1 MTMDVQTLINISAGA
16 VLAAVG
22 WFARQLYYA
31 VENLRKS
38 VHDIE
43 IDLPKNY
50 IQKKEFTEEMRDI
63 KQMLSKIF
71 DKLDGKADK

>member
-1 MTMDVQTLINISAGA
+1 MDAQTLINISAGA
-16 VLAAVG
+16 VIAATG

-31 VENLRKS
+31 IESLRKS

-50 IQKKEFTEEMRDI
+50 IQKKEFTDEMRDI